1 MLIAPVG
8 YRIRLRAIEFDV
20 AGSGGKGSCHKD
32 TLHVFDHESTVDP
45 QLLESQKADDVISPG
60 PIVGQFC
67 GRIAPLTVLN
77 VSSENAMSLW
87 WHANSEVSD
96 GEKRKGFK
104 LHWSAFRVVKKAA
117 ITVPCSKNR
126 EFSCRNDE
134 FIPLEL
140 ACDSYADCVEQED
153 LIPSRQINSKCA
165 NVYLDPISSVSG
177 VAILLLSA
185 FIVFMTGMLCL
196 LICCICRCL
205 RSKSLPQKETAQENN
220 AVNCNKSG
228 PPQFFL
234 PSPPKMKPPS
244 TNTAYGIQSMPNVM
258 VSPSMGRHN
267 RNNGANKRLLSD
279 QQKSGAYRPGKMKR
293 SQSDTEINEVAAR
306 IRPTRYTVDGGNDR
320 EQPQED
326 SIAERI
332 AQNERIIEKL
342 SPIIKYKIQEFLRKS
357 RAKTAQRRKF
367 SLAKGLPERSKT
379 AKNMK
384 IPPQASTSGQRNQNK
399 NSFERS
405 STSKNPQP
413 NNHNTD
419 YSLLDTIELD

>member
-104 LHWSAFRVVKKAA
+104 LHWSAFRVVKK
-117 ITVPCSKNR
+117 
-126 EFSCRNDE
+126 D
-134 FIPLEL
+134 
-140 ACDSYADCVEQED
+140 
-153 LIPSRQINSKCA
+153 
-165 NVYLDPISSVSG
+165 VYLDPISSVSG

-205 RSKSLPQKETAQENN
+205 RSKSLPQKETVQENN

-244 TNTAYGIQSMPNVM
+244 TNTAYGMQSMPNVM
-258 VSPSMGRHN
+258 V
-267 RNNGANKRLLSD
+267 
-279 QQKSGAYRPGKMKR
+279 
-293 SQSDTEINEVAAR
+293 
-306 IRPTRYTVDGGNDR
+306 
-320 EQPQED
+320 
-326 SIAERI
+326 
-332 AQNERIIEKL
+332 
-342 SPIIKYKIQEFLRKS
+342 
-357 RAKTAQRRKF
+357 
-367 SLAKGLPERSKT
+367 
-379 AKNMK
+379 
-384 IPPQASTSGQRNQNK
+384 
-399 NSFERS
+399 
-405 STSKNPQP
+405 
-413 NNHNTD
+413 
-419 YSLLDTIELD
+419 